1 MSYQAK
7 LIKKKEAE
15 GYLVLKTIRLN
26 KSGYPDLILLKD
38 GITTFIEVKEGND
51 FLSPLQKHRIDEL
64 RSKSFNAYCLHE
76 TKGKIY

>member
-15 GYLVLKTIRLN
+15 GYLVIKTIRLN

-51 FLSPLQKHRIDEL
+51 FLSPLQKFRIEEL
-64 RSKSFNAYCLHE
+64 RSNGFDAYCLHE

>member
-1 MSYQAK
+1 MSYQSK
-7 LIKKKEAE
+7 LINKKEAE
-15 GYLVLKTIRLN
+15 GYLVIKTIRLN

-51 FLSPLQKHRIDEL
+51 FLSPLQKFRIDEL
-64 RSKSFNAYCLHE
+64 RSKGFDAYCLHE